1 MNKMI
6 IADPSECIG
15 CHVCEIACVVAH
27 NHQCWPRSTREFVP
41 RIRVL
46 NEAKNSIAVTCR
58 HCNNAPCIT
67 SCPVNALSFVNAT
80 VQLDQT
86 RCIGCKSCIIACPFG
101 AIDMVLAVDSDI
113 VLAQKCDM
121 CQTINT
127 GQPACVTHCPTQ
139 ALRIVDEQ
147 TLLTLRQERQ
157 QRTIDSRDFRQFEK
171 QPQRKQILNKP
182 LRKGAQKVSAQQRIQ
197 HFVEI
202 YIGLD
207 EQQAL
212 YESTRCLYCAQKA
225 YCNLTC
231 PLHNHIPDFIQLVS
245 KGNIMDAVELC
256 HQSSSLPEICGRVC
270 PQDRLCEGACTL
282 KQHSGSVAIGNLER
296 YITDTA
302 LAQGW
307 RPNLS
312 QVIPRSERVAIIGA
326 GPSGLG
332 CADILARAGVKADVY
347 ERHPEIGGL
356 LTFGIPPF
364 KLDKQLLSSRRNIF
378 SEMGI
383 QFHLNCEI
391 GQDIP
396 FSTLTNDYDA
406 IFLGTGTYG
415 LMNIGLENEH
425 APGVIQALDFL
436 TASTRQVMGLDD
448 DPRYPWVDITDK
460 KVVVVGGSDTA
471 MDCLR
476 TAVRLNAASV
486 TCAYRRNEASMPGS
500 KKEVINA
507 REEGVEFLF
516 NVSAQHIVLDDTGK
530 VSAVKLTRVQ
540 LAEPG
545 KDGRRRLQL
554 IAGSEFELA
563 VDVLIIAF
571 GFQPHDMPW
580 LQGHNINL
588 DDWGLIQTGGQ
599 GRLLTQTSNDKIFA
613 GGDAVHG
620 ADLVV
625 TAMAADRQAARDMLK
640 LFDRKVSNNQ

>member
-27 NHQCWPRSTREFVP
+27 NHQCWPQSTGEFVP

-46 NEAKNSIAVTCR
+46 NDEKNSIAVTCR

-67 SCPVNALSFVNAT
+67 SCPVDALRFVSAT
-80 VQLDQT
+80 VQLDQN

-101 AIDMVLAVDSDI
+101 AIDMVPAVDSNI

-121 CQTINT
+121 CQTTSVI
-127 GQPACVTHCPTQ
+127 QPACVTHCPTQ
-139 ALRIVDEQ
+139 ALRIFDEQ

-157 QRTIDSRDFRQFEK
+157 QRTIDSGDYRQFEK
-171 QPQRKQILNKP
+171 QLPRKQILNKP
-182 LRKGAQKVSAQQRIQ
+182 LRKGAQKISAQQRIQ
-197 HFVEI
+197 HFAEI

-207 EQQAL
+207 QQQAH

-225 YCNLTC
+225 HCNLIC

-245 KGNIMDAVELC
+245 EGNIMDAAELC

-282 KQHSGSVAIGNLER
+282 KHHGGSVSIGNLER

-312 QVIPRSERVAIIGA
+312 QVSPRSERVAIIGA
-326 GPSGLG
+326 GPAGLG
-332 CADILARAGVKADVY
+332 CADILARAGVQADVY

-364 KLDKQLLSSRRNIF
+364 KLDKQLLSSRRKIF
-378 SEMGI
+378 SAMGI

-391 GQDIP
+391 GQNIS
-396 FSTLTNDYDA
+396 FTRLTNDYDA

-415 LMNIGLENEH
+415 LMKIGLENEH
-425 APGVIQALDFL
+425 ASGVVQALDFL
-436 TASTRQVMGLDD
+436 TANTRRVMGLED
-448 DPRYPWVDITDK
+448 DPRYPWIEITDK
-460 KVVVVGGSDTA
+460 KVVVVGGGDTA

-476 TAVRLNAASV
+476 TAVRRNAASV
-486 TCAYRRNEASMPGS
+486 TCAYRRDEASMPGS
-500 KKEVINA
+500 KKEVTNA

-516 NVSAQHIVLDDTGK
+516 NVSLQCIVLDDTGK

-540 LAEPG
+540 LGEPG
-545 KDGRRRLQL
+545 KDGRRRPQL

-563 VDVLIIAF
+563 LDVLIIAF
-571 GFQPHDMPW
+571 GFQPHEMPW

-625 TAMAADRQAARDMLK
+625 TAMAAGRQAARDILNF
-640 LFDRKVSNNQ
+640 LDRKSSTNQ

>member
-121 CQTINT
+121 CQTTNT

-182 LRKGAQKVSAQQRIQ
+182 LRKGAQKVSAQLRIQ
-197 HFVEI
+197 HFAEI

-245 KGNIMDAVELC
+245 EGNIMDAVELC

-460 KVVVVGGSDTA
+460 KVVVVGGGDTA

>member
-1 MNKMI
+1 
-6 IADPSECIG
+6 
-15 CHVCEIACVVAH
+15 
-27 NHQCWPRSTREFVP
+27 
-41 RIRVL
+41 
-46 NEAKNSIAVTCR
+46 
-58 HCNNAPCIT
+58 
-67 SCPVNALSFVNAT
+67 
-80 VQLDQT
+80 
-86 RCIGCKSCIIACPFG
+86 
-101 AIDMVLAVDSDI
+101 
-113 VLAQKCDM
+113 
-121 CQTINT
+121 
-127 GQPACVTHCPTQ
+127 
-139 ALRIVDEQ
+139 
-147 TLLTLRQERQ
+147 
-157 QRTIDSRDFRQFEK
+157 
-171 QPQRKQILNKP
+171 
-182 LRKGAQKVSAQQRIQ
+182 
-197 HFVEI
+197 
-202 YIGLD
+202 
-207 EQQAL
+207 
-212 YESTRCLYCAQKA
+212 
-225 YCNLTC
+225 
-231 PLHNHIPDFIQLVS
+231 
-245 KGNIMDAVELC
+245 
-256 HQSSSLPEICGRVC
+256 
-270 PQDRLCEGACTL
+270 
-282 KQHSGSVAIGNLER
+282 
-296 YITDTA
+296 
-302 LAQGW
+302 
-307 RPNLS
+307 
-312 QVIPRSERVAIIGA
+312 
-326 GPSGLG
+326 
-332 CADILARAGVKADVY
+332 
-347 ERHPEIGGL
+347 
-356 LTFGIPPF
+356 
-364 KLDKQLLSSRRNIF
+364 
-378 SEMGI
+378 
-383 QFHLNCEI
+383 
-391 GQDIP
+391 
-396 FSTLTNDYDA
+396 
-406 IFLGTGTYG
+406 
-415 LMNIGLENEH
+415 MNIGLENEH

>member
-1 MNKMI
+1 MNKLI

-27 NHQCWPRSTREFVP
+27 NHQRWPQSTREFVP

-46 NEAKNSIAVTCR
+46 NDAKNSIAVTCR

-67 SCPVNALSFVNAT
+67 SCPVDALRFVSAT

-86 RCIGCKSCIIACPFG
+86 RCIGCKSCIVACPFG
-101 AIDMVLAVDSDI
+101 AIDMVPAVDSDI
-113 VLAQKCDM
+113 ALAQKCDM
-121 CQTINT
+121 CQTINAD
-127 GQPACVTHCPTQ
+127 QPACVTHCPTQ

-147 TLLTLRQERQ
+147 SLLTLRQERQ
-157 QRTIDSRDFRQFEK
+157 QRTVNRNFRQLEK
-171 QPQRKQILNKP
+171 QPRRKQILNKP

-197 HFVEI
+197 HFAEI
-202 YIGLD
+202 YIALNQ
-207 EQQAL
+207 QQAS
-212 YESTRCLYCAQKA
+212 YESSRCLYCAQKA
-225 YCNLTC
+225 SCNLTC
-231 PLHNHIPDFIQLVS
+231 PLHNHIPDFIQLAS
-245 KGNIMDAVELC
+245 EGNIIAAAELC

-270 PQDRLCEGACTL
+270 PQERLCEGACTM
-282 KQHSGSVAIGNLER
+282 KQHGGSVAIGNLER

-307 RPNLS
+307 QPNLS
-312 QVIPRSERVAIIGA
+312 QVSQRSERVAIIGS
-326 GPSGLG
+326 GPAGLG

-364 KLDKQLLSSRRNIF
+364 KLDKQLLSSRREIF
-378 SEMGI
+378 STMGI

-391 GQDIP
+391 GQDIA
-396 FSTLTNDYDA
+396 FSTLANNYDA
-406 IFLGTGTYG
+406 IFLGIGTYG

-425 APGVIQALDFL
+425 ASGVIQALDFL
-436 TASTRQVMGLDD
+436 TASTRRVMGLKD
-448 DPRYPWVDITDK
+448 DPRYPWCDVTGKNI
-460 KVVVVGGSDTA
+460 VVLGGGDTA

-476 TAVRLNAASV
+476 TAVRLSAASV
-486 TCAYRRNEASMPGS
+486 TCAYRRDEASMPGS

-516 NVSAQHIVLDDTGK
+516 NVSPQQIILDDTGQ
-530 VSAVKLTRVQ
+530 VSAVRLTRVQ
-540 LAEPG
+540 LGEPG
-545 KDGRRRLQL
+545 NDGRRRPQL

-580 LQGHNINL
+580 LRGHNIKL
-588 DDWGLIQTGGQ
+588 DDWGLLQTGGQ
-599 GRLLTQTSNDKIFA
+599 GRLLTQTSNDKVFA

-625 TAMAADRQAARDMLK
+625 TAMAAGRQAAWDILN
-640 LFDRKVSNNQ
+640 LFDRKTSNGQ